1 MRSLVIGAH
10 LLEDDV
16 EPIASAVPAGD
27 LFLSAIRIEKDQP
40 LGDRELLLRVASLRA
55 KLLEVAT
62 FVAIRYG
69 FTVSGAEE
77 AQWKCAA
84 HISSWKVLLTENREN
99 VEMTLKVASDAPRPR
114 PDRTAFAH
122 GADYLRALY
131 DATRSAS
138 AEPRFRAEAEEL
150 LLPLAL
156 RHRWLQRDEKSLELV
171 LLVPR
176 KNLERMSVAG
186 ETLRAR
192 MPDAPFLLSGP
203 WPLEVFAE

>member
-10 LLEDDV
+10 LLADDV
-16 EPIASAVPAGD
+16 VPIAAPMPAGD
-27 LFLSAIRIEKDQP
+27 LFLSTIAIENDQP
-40 LGDRELLLRVASLRA
+40 LGDRELLLRVAALRTR
-55 KLLEVAT
+55 LLDVAT

-69 FTVSGAEE
+69 FTVSSAEE

-84 HISSWKVLLTENREN
+84 HSPSWKALLTENREN
-99 VEMTLKVASDAPRPR
+99 VEMTLKMAADAPRPR
-114 PDRTAFAH
+114 PDRTAFAR
-122 GADYLRALY
+122 GADYLRALH

-138 AEPRFRAEAEEL
+138 AEPRFRAEAEER

-176 KNLERMSVAG
+176 NDLERMRVAG

-192 MPDAPFLLSGP
+192 MPDAPFLFSGP